1 MSRSYKRRKHLL
13 DKKLLIRIKDYSIV
27 IDTVQINTRQ
37 HSNPDGKSSN
47 ILLILLIPFLEYGE
61 KIVIS
66 GPDAAGLIISG

>member
-37 HSNPDGKSSN
+37 HSYPDGKSSN